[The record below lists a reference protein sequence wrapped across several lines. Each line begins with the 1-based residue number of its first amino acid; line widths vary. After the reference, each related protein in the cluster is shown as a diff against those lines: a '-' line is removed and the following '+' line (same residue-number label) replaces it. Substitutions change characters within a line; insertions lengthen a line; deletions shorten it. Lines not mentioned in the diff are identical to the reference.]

1 MGSFTLNILS
11 SSVGSVP
18 GFFVTR
24 GCPWKLGSVLM
35 CCRPGLV
42 GFCVWKIVSGRK
54 VWGART
60 LHCLCFCPLEASR
73 WMVPRAAGHQG
84 HWKYSGREEAL
95 GGENHPESVGIFW
108 AGICKV
114 KSLRNVEG
122 LMVNASFLIS
132 SSFSCLLAF
141 FFFCINSLSSLG
153 LSPEDVRGSW
163 L

>member
-1 MGSFTLNILS
+1 
-11 SSVGSVP
+11 
-18 GFFVTR
+18 
-24 GCPWKLGSVLM
+24 
-35 CCRPGLV
+35 
-42 GFCVWKIVSGRK
+42 
-54 VWGART
+54 
-60 LHCLCFCPLEASR
+60 
-73 WMVPRAAGHQG
+73 MVPRAAGHQG

-153 LSPEDVRGSW
+153 LSPEDVRGS
-163 L
+163 